1 MKAKRTRAEMFIL
14 SLIASLFIGVFA
26 STEMYG
32 FMVEKGLPEFLA
44 GIAGFCMA
52 VAVGFT
58 FVTAGLWFA
67 DQLSQNG
74 G

>member
-26 STEMYG
+26 SNEMYS
-32 FMVEKGLPEFLA
+32 FMVEKGLGVA
-44 GIAGFCMA
+44 IGGIAGFCMA

-58 FVTAGLWFA
+58 LGIVGRWFA